1 MIKKNL
7 KMIITLILIVAM
19 LTLSVFAYR
28 FVQRLYPNAM
38 LALRREFIYIGTEI
52 KLIEY
57 TKKQDPSPYLPFFHT
72 NLRSKITR

>member
-28 FVQRLYPNAM
+28 LVQRLYPNAM

-57 TKKQDPSPYLPFFHT
+57 TKKT
-72 NLRSKITR
+72 RSVSLSALL